1 MDIQTIALIADLI
14 ILVAIIIGIGR
25 LLMKVLRDC
34 PMRVERII
42 LMVGVLLIVIVI
54 IGCIFVSDWF
64 FNRSLLTE
72 TLWVS

>member
-54 IGCIFVSDWF
+54 IGCIFVS
-64 FNRSLLTE
+64 E
-72 TLWVS
+72 